1 VVLPQVLTQPVIELS
16 EVQKLTRD
24 DYIGADDAKLKALR
38 AASQEADEKWVIAQ
52 KGNEPEAETL
62 PFMRAADSAKQELE
76 KADALQ
82 QKSDESAR
90 TPSYA
95 GMYWRAEGDGTGAL
109 PKTAPEFRHAG
120 QAARANHP
128 DRL

>member
-76 KADALQ
+76 KAEALQ

-90 TPSYA
+90 TPPYA
-95 GMYWRAEGDGTGAL
+95 GMYSRHLPLHHVAFAEGFVGVA
-109 PKTAPEFRHAG
+109 K
-120 QAARANHP
+120 
-128 DRL
+128 